1 MAIYTGV
8 TLRYRGRLID
18 VGFRYGVY
26 TGVSNIVGKPL
37 NLTRKDVRKIQK
49 LVRCKPTVQRQLA
62 AQYEAINRFC

>member
-1 MAIYTGV
+1 
-8 TLRYRGRLID
+8 